1 MINANKKLI
10 ENYEQKIK
18 DMIGLRIIILTVFCA
33 IAPLQSQEATDSTI
47 VEKSPK
53 KAVLHSLIPGGGQ
66 LYNGKYV
73 KAVILF
79 GAEVF
84 VIYKFIENRDIYNKW
99 TEDEYSLSHERY
111 RQKRNKYAWWIGF
124 VYIYGLLDALVDSHL
139 STFEENGV
147 TDSLTVEKG
156 ENP

>member
-1 MINANKKLI
+1 
-10 ENYEQKIK
+10 
-18 DMIGLRIIILTVFCA
+18 MIGFKIIIFTVICA
-33 IAPLQSQEATDSTI
+33 IAPLQSQETTDSTT

-66 LYNGKYV
+66 LYNGKYG

-79 GAEVF
+79 AAEVF
-84 VIYKFIENRDIYNKW
+84 VIYKFIENRNIYNNY
-99 TEDEYSLSHERY
+99 DENDYPLSQERY

-124 VYIYGLLDALVDSHL
+124 VYIYSLLDALVDSHL

-147 TDSLTVEKG
+147 TDSLTVDKG
-156 ENP
+156 ESP

>member
-1 MINANKKLI
+1 
-10 ENYEQKIK
+10 
-18 DMIGLRIIILTVFCA
+18 MIGFKIIIFTVICA
-33 IAPLQSQEATDSTI
+33 IAPLQSQETTDSTT

-66 LYNGKYV
+66 LYNGKYG

-79 GAEVF
+79 AAEVF
-84 VIYKFIENRDIYNKW
+84 GIYKFIENRNIYNNY
-99 TEDEYSLSHERY
+99 DENDYPLSQERY

-124 VYIYGLLDALVDSHL
+124 VYIYSLLDALVDSHL

-147 TDSLTVEKG
+147 TDSLTVDKG
-156 ENP
+156 ESP

>member
-1 MINANKKLI
+1 MVGFK
-10 ENYEQKIK
+10 
-18 DMIGLRIIILTVFCA
+18 IILFTVIYA
-33 IAPLQSQEATDSTI
+33 IAPLQSQETTDSTT

-66 LYNGKYV
+66 VYNGKYL
-73 KAVILF
+73 KAAILF

-84 VIYKFIENRDIYNKW
+84 VIYKFTDNRDIYNSW
-99 TEDEYSLSHERY
+99 TEGEYPLSRERY

-139 STFEENGV
+139 STFDENGV
-147 TDSLTVEKG
+147 TDSLTVDKG
-156 ENP
+156 ESP